1 MISIHGEA
9 KVGRFMHD
17 SLSLIVA
24 KANITLSVGVVP
36 RRFFFYLFLEL
47 RRGSPYLFGSNYTV
61 DVLVFICFF
70 FLAKKMLSLFLLL
83 DRGFLHFLLY
93 L

>member
-36 RRFFFYLFLEL
+36 RRVFFFCLFLEL
-47 RRGSPYLFGSNYTV
+47 RRGSPYLFGSSYTV

-70 FLAKKMLSLFLLL
+70 FS
-83 DRGFLHFLLY
+83 
-93 L
+93 